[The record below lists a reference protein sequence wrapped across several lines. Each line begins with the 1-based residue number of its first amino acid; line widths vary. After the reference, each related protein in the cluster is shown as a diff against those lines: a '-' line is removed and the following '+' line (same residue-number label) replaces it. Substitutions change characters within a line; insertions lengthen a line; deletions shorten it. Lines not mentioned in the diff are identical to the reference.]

1 MLKIFSHVK
10 SMATDMVSYPYE
22 TYNTEQKYK
31 AELTEISSASNS
43 SQLFY

>member
-1 MLKIFSHVK
+1 MFNHVK
-10 SMATDMVSYPYE
+10 NMATDIVRYPYG

-31 AELTEISSASNS
+31 AALSEISSASNS